1 MALSGYSNPTAW
13 DYIWSLALLI
23 IGVNGF
29 VGGVD
34 IALPLIL
41 ILVGA
46 VWMGSM
52 LLRR

>member
-1 MALSGYSNPTAW
+1 LPDYSNPTAW

-23 IGVNGF
+23 IGINGF

-41 ILVGA
+41 FLVGV
-46 VWMGSM
+46 VWVGTT